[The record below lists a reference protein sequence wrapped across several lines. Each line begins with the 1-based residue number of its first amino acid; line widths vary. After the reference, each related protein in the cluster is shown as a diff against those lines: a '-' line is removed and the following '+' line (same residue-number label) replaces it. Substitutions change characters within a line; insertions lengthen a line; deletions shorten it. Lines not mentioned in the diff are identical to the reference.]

1 MGADLV
7 VLLGL
12 TVSFAFFKV
21 AAKATLL
28 HRGDKNQAKRHKL
41 KKENCKFKL
50 LNIQNYQTFFHNLTE
65 N

>member
-28 HRGDKNQAKRHKL
+28 HRGDKNQAKQHNFKLEKCKL
-41 KKENCKFKL
+41 KRV
-50 LNIQNYQTFFHNLTE
+50 NIKNYQTCFHNLTE